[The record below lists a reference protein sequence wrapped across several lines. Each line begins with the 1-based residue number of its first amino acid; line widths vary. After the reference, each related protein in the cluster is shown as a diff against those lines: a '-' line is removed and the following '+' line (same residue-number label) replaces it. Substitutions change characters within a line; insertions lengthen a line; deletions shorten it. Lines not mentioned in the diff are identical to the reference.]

1 MLKQFILLVEYETGS
16 TTMLTNKVDLVDAV
30 NEFKPD
36 LYKMYGDDKS
46 NMIPHII
53 SAKLLPIM
61 YKSIYDNEV

>member
-16 TTMLTNKVDLVDAV
+16 TTMLTNKADLVDAV
-30 NEFKPD
+30 NEFKQE
-36 LYKMYGDDKS
+36 LHKIYGDDKS
-46 NMIPHII
+46 NMIPHIT